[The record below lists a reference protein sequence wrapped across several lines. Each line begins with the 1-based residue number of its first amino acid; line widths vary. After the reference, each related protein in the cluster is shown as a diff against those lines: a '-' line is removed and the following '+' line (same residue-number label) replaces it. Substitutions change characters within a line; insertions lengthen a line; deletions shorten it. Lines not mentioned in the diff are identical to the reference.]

1 MMMLFWK
8 RAGIAA
14 AIVGLAGILAIGRP
28 ASTEAAI
35 AKMPRGSIYLL
46 RGLANVFSLGL
57 DDLNDQLHARGVGNS
72 IVTNYSE
79 WQSIAAEIEAQY
91 RTDKAHALPVIL
103 MGHSFGADSTLL
115 LAAELAKHAIPVA
128 LIVNFDAVTQISVP
142 ANVVHIVNF
151 YESHDNGLA
160 LHAARGFHGRLDN
173 IDVVKFDPT
182 IGHLNIEKSQRLH
195 ARAIADVL
203 AVLGR

>member
-1 MMMLFWK
+1 MMLFWK

-14 AIVGLAGILAIGRP
+14 AIVGLAGILAIGHP

-35 AKMPRGSIYLL
+35 AKMPRGSIY
-46 RGLANVFSLGL
+46 
-57 DDLNDQLHARGVGNS
+57 LNDQLHARGVGNS

-115 LAAELAKHAIPVA
+115 LAAEIGKHAIPVA